1 MPIFAESQYQFYILP
16 KINSYCFHY
25 KDARKIKKFTNKES
39 VGTKK
44 ITVLFNFGKQK
55 CFY

>member
-25 KDARKIKKFTNKES
+25 KDARYIKKFAKKES
-39 VGTKK
+39 AGT
-44 ITVLFNFGKQK
+44 
-55 CFY
+55 